1 MTHLLQ
7 NKVVFVKIF
16 LEKQQPLTKKIRYTE
31 VLIPYREVQTT
42 WSYMDVRPD
51 RKFIPL

>member
-7 NKVVFVKIF
+7 NNIVFVKIF
-16 LEKQQPLTKKIRYTE
+16 LEKQQRLAKK
-31 VLIPYREVQTT
+31 IPYREVQTT

-51 RKFIPL
+51 RKIFPL